1 MPSHYVQYH
10 KLSHDNPLPTEFAAR
25 TKKPGAVSAGD
36 VVWLLVGAP
45 SSGRTRFYFAYWFV
59 VQAMAGMSDNTTRL
73 TGESGKRLDPV
84 WLVSTELDPW
94 FGGFFKSA
102 LGSGA
107 FGFSAVPSEQLS
119 LFEAK
124 IERGDPH
131 GTERPA
137 DDITTPDAVD
147 ERQWQSILTRR
158 GQKAFRQSLIDLYG
172 GRCAVSESR
181 VVPLLEAAHILPH
194 AEGSDYRIANGIL
207 LRTDI
212 HTLFD
217 LHLLG
222 IDATLRVHLKASI
235 QSSEFARFNGKRVE
249 TLPASTL
256 HQPSPV
262 SLQARFQR
270 FLSASS

>member
-1 MPSHYVQYH
+1 MPSNYVQYH
-10 KLSHDNPLPTEFAAR
+10 KLSQDNPLPTDFAAR
-25 TKKPGAVSAGD
+25 TKKPGTVAIGD

-59 VQAMAGMSDNTTRL
+59 VQGSSGMPDGTTRL
-73 TGESGKRLDPV
+73 VGANGRRLEPV
-84 WLVSTELDPW
+84 WLVSSEQDPW
-94 FGGFFKSA
+94 FGDFFKGA

-107 FGFSAVPSEQLS
+107 FGFSAVPSELQS

-124 IERGDPH
+124 MDRGDLQ
-131 GTERPA
+131 GTAPPA
-137 DDITTPDAVD
+137 DDIATPDAID

-158 GQKAFRQSLIDLYG
+158 GQKAFRQNLVDLYR

-194 AEGSDYRIANGIL
+194 AEGSDYRVANGIL

-222 IDATLRVHLKASI
+222 IDASLRVHLKDSI
-235 QSSEFARFNGKRVE
+235 RSSEFARFHGKRIE
-249 TLPASTL
+249 TLPSSTM
-256 HQPSPV
+256 HQPSLV
-262 SLQARFQR
+262 ALQDRFQR
-270 FLSASS
+270 FLAASS